1 MPTRA
6 MCRQETVGE
15 REAEIR
21 RVPLTAPRL
30 GGKPPTNRPRQSILA
45 RRESTPCGEDGPQAY
60 RGGRRNQP
68 ERAMAETP
76 PAEQAKRADPPT
88 AGRDEED
95 LLRLR
100 ALRLRERGELIETAC
115 EAAAAIYR
123 SRLGSGLPDVQPAPW
138 PESTWQFLRRHAARV
153 RS

>member
-1 MPTRA
+1 
-6 MCRQETVGE
+6 
-15 REAEIR
+15 
-21 RVPLTAPRL
+21 
-30 GGKPPTNRPRQSILA
+30 
-45 RRESTPCGEDGPQAY
+45 
-60 RGGRRNQP
+60 
-68 ERAMAETP
+68 MAETP

-153 RS
+153 RSQWSVQIEFTGATGILPVLSRTHWRDASATPRAKSMWTAH